1 MSPPGKA
8 AIDWHALHH
17 RALERVRRTL
27 KPAPRTLDD
36 ETLEDLAREAMVM
49 LFRLSRR
56 EALADPGTLLSTLVD
71 RVCVDHVRRSRGP
84 AARLE
89 PVDEKAAPGDGA
101 GATGVD
107 MLELFRFVVLEHL
120 KQHDASCQEL
130 AEEFFTELSW
140 TAVAR
145 RAQLRHSTVIRR
157 WSRCSEQIRE
167 LAYAQRGPLW
177 EWARAARIV

>member
-1 MSPPGKA
+1 MSPGKA

-17 RALERVRRTL
+17 RALERVRRAL
-27 KPAPRTLDD
+27 KPAAGPVAAD
-36 ETLEDLAREAMVM
+36 TLEDLAREAMVT

-56 EALADPGTLLSTLVD
+56 EALADPDTLLSTLVD

-89 PVDEKAAPGDGA
+89 PVGEKTAPGDGA
-101 GATGVD
+101 GAIGVD
-107 MLELFRFVVLEHL
+107 MLELFRFVVLEHF
-120 KQHDASCQEL
+120 KQHDAPCHEL
-130 AEEFFTELSW
+130 AEEFFAELSW

-157 WSRCSEQIRE
+157 WSHCTEQIRE